1 MKELMVYI
9 LKSALY
15 LTIFSGAYRF
25 LLKRTT
31 SYTFNRVFLLAGL
44 LVSFI
49 LPMITFTYDALA
61 SNTFDMQNT
70 IQNLNTHT
78 IGTLA
83 PVQGGSIS
91 SGKPDVWTIIGI
103 IYFIGAG
110 IALLFIILNIRYLIS
125 LKRSTQIIH
134 KNNSYK
140 IVSGN
145 TIASPFSIL
154 RTIFMNDLSF
164 SNTEKEL
171 IIKHESAHI
180 KQYHWIDILGIQCAQ
195 VLLWFY
201 PLVRIYAHYIKEN
214 HEYMADRA
222 VLLQGVKPAI
232 YKALLVNQT
241 FRKEVIPFSN
251 SFNYSQFNRLKM
263 METNKKSTFRKVA
276 LILTIPVFGL
286 VFRIFAEPV
295 NSNYSTVKEGCE
307 VIFVDKIQF
316 SKISATITIPG
327 DGLIDAIDSLAT
339 STRKG
344 ASTIGKDYIPIYKL
358 DLPVLMVGTEKELNT
373 GKMKLISDDEITKCV
388 SETMNPTF
396 DINSQNS
403 ADETQ
408 KMIYHLMQHVKIDKS
423 SLASWFTAGRFY
435 STNSLAIICK
445 KGVFVVV
452 LKEK

>member
-1 MKELMVYI
+1 MKELIVYL
-9 LKSALY
+9 LKSVLY

-44 LVSFI
+44 ILSFI
-49 LPMITFTYDALA
+49 LPLITFTYDVVD
-61 SNTFDMQNT
+61 SNTFDTNST
-70 IQNLNTHT
+70 IRNLNTHT
-78 IGTLA
+78 IGSLVPIHNQT
-83 PVQGGSIS
+83 IS
-91 SGKPDVWTIIGI
+91 LGKPDLWTIIGI
-103 IYFIGAG
+103 IYFIGVG
-110 IALLFIILNIRYLIS
+110 IALLFIILNIRYLIN

-140 IVSGN
+140 IASGS
-145 TIASPFSIL
+145 IIESPFSIL

-164 SNTEKEL
+164 SSFEKEL

-180 KQYHWIDILGIQCAQ
+180 KQYHWIDMLGIQCAQ

-201 PLVRIYAHYIKEN
+201 PLVRVYAHYIKEN

-241 FRKEVIPFSN
+241 FRKEVISFGN

-263 METNKKSTFRKVA
+263 METNKKSTFRKIA
-276 LILTIPVFGL
+276 LILIIPVFGL
-286 VFRIFAEPV
+286 VFRTFAEPV
-295 NSNYSTVKEGCE
+295 YSKDSPGKAGCE
-307 VIFVDKIQF
+307 VIFVNKSEF
-316 SKISATITIPG
+316 AEISAKRTILG
-327 DGLIDAIDSLAT
+327 DGLIDAIDSLAV

-344 ASTIGKDYIPIYKL
+344 TSTIGKDYIPIYKL

-373 GKMKLISDDEITKCV
+373 GKMKIISDDEITKCV
-388 SETMNPTF
+388 SETMNSTF
-396 DINSQNS
+396 DSQNS
-403 ADETQ
+403 AAETP
-408 KMIYHLMQHVKIDKS
+408 KMIYHLMQHLKIDKS
-423 SLASWFTAGRFY
+423 SLANWFTTGKFY
-435 STNSLAIICK
+435 STNALAIICK
-445 KGVFVVV
+445 KGVFVLV